1 MTAGKNR
8 DIHENPDLSKPVR
21 DKGEPVSLPEN
32 ADFRYD
38 EQEALD
44 PGAEDDA
51 RDTKPEA

>member
-8 DIHENPDLSKPVR
+8 DIHENPDLSKPAR